1 LVLKTT
7 FIFVTSVALASVRG
21 QCAAFPRGAFIDA
34 PRAGGTI
41 ARFAKRKIG
50 EPMNRRQSLLALS
63 TVSAHA
69 LFPDVVARFGRALAA
84 PPEAAAWRPEVL
96 SVEQG
101 ELLAD
106 LVETIIPAT
115 DTPGARAARVHVFVD
130 LVLKHCRTASEREAF
145 VKGLDAVASELRTR
159 HGSEVAAVPGGS
171 REELL
176 QRLDASGDPFV
187 RTLKELTVLGYCTS
201 EVGATQGLAY
211 VAVPGDYQ
219 GCVDL
224 KPGQKGW
231 ATR

>member
-1 LVLKTT
+1 
-7 FIFVTSVALASVRG
+7 
-21 QCAAFPRGAFIDA
+21 
-34 PRAGGTI
+34 
-41 ARFAKRKIG
+41 
-50 EPMNRRQSLLALS
+50 MNRRQSLLALS

-69 LFPDVVARFGRALAA
+69 LFPDVVARFGWALAA
-84 PPEAAAWRPEVL
+84 PAEAVWKPEVL

-101 ELLAD
+101 ALLAD

-130 LVLKHCRTASEREAF
+130 LVLAHCRTASEREAF
-145 VKGLDAVASELRTR
+145 VKGLDGVASELRTR
-159 HGSEVAAVPGGS
+159 HGSDVTTAPAAS

-176 QRLDASGDPFV
+176 RRLDASGDPFV
-187 RTLKELTVLGYCTS
+187 RALKELTVLGYCTS

-211 VAVPGDYQ
+211 VDVPGDYQ

-224 KPGQKGW
+224 KAGQKGW